1 MHGQREHYTLNG
13 PRSSSELELLSLVIG
28 TGSGPYGTRRIAL
41 ELLKRFGS
49 AQQIA
54 QVPVRA
60 LTEVPGL
67 GPARAVRVHAACA
80 LTLLPNRDP
89 GPELVTCPED
99 AEAWIRPALNAQRRE
114 QLFALYLSVSGRP
127 LALECLSTGSVD
139 RTLVDPREVFRPA
152 LLLGARSLVLAHNH
166 PSGDPRPSPEDRA
179 VTRRVS
185 ELGHKLG
192 VQLADHLILGSNSFC
207 SLAEMGLLPAWT
219 GSASALTGEAQA
231 PSSNGGHLG
240 V

>member
-13 PRSSSELELLSLVIG
+13 PRTSSELELLSLIIG
-28 TGSGPYGTRRIAL
+28 TASGSYGTRSIAL
-41 ELLKRFGS
+41 ELLQRFGG
-49 AQQIA
+49 ARQIA

-60 LTEVPGL
+60 LTQVPGL

-80 LTLLPNRDP
+80 LTLLPTRDP
-89 GPELVTCPED
+89 GPELITSPQD
-99 AEAWIRPALNAQRRE
+99 AERWIRPALNARRRE
-114 QLFALYLSVSGRP
+114 HLYALYLSVSGRP
-127 LALECLSTGSVD
+127 LALEALSTGSVD

-179 VTRRVS
+179 VTRRVG
-185 ELGHKLG
+185 ELGHRLG
-192 VQLADHLILGSNSFC
+192 VQLVDHLVLGSSTFC

-219 GSASALTGEAQA
+219 GDASALTGGAQA
-231 PSSNGGHLG
+231 PSDNAGHLG
-240 V
+240 L